1 MQSRF
6 TFVLDDESVAVS
18 GEPIRRT
25 LGEFLDETDGFSGAP
40 LLALDFD
47 SRGKSVIR
55 AVDASLIL
63 LPAAAGR
70 QFWSPSRLP
79 ESHPIMELVSGH
91 PEWCTDHRGRD
102 WVIASLVEA
111 WHATDEGSGNENLLD
126 CCPSRTVDFSAV
138 RDAARSIADRD
149 GRSVPVTPFAEAL
162 SREPVAR
169 DDFAYVD
176 AAKQR
181 FYRPNTRSE
190 AVQLRAQHPGDTCI
204 FSLDG
209 IPEARIV
216 LNRGDRW
223 EIGSA
228 LSPTSAIDAVRLTF
242 PLLAKAE
249 RLIGDR
255 SRRNAISL
263 SHCLESL
270 SPALM
275 ALDASVRAISTDG
288 ERDIPLSRFFE
299 GNGRTHL
306 RPNELFGSLIIPI
319 FKPVEGKAR
328 GAVSRI
334 ADCVGADAVQAGF
347 LIECDRENRIT
358 RAILAYAGIA
368 DRPIR
373 ARETEQAL
381 TGLEWSEESL
391 LGVLG
396 RLGAEMDSQMATDGR
411 SERDLEY
418 RRQLVATLLQKFF
431 YDSVM
436 QHFA

>member
-6 TFVLDDESVAVS
+6 MFVLDDESVAVS

-25 LGEFLDETDGFSGAP
+25 LGEFLEGADSFSGAP

-70 QFWSPSRLP
+70 QFWTPSRLP
-79 ESHPIMELVSGH
+79 ESHPIVALVSGH
-91 PEWCTDHRGRD
+91 PEWCTDRRGRD

-111 WHATDEGSGNENLLD
+111 WHAPNEGSDVERLLD
-126 CCPSRTVDFSAV
+126 GCPGRTVDFAAV
-138 RDAARSIADRD
+138 RDAARSIADMD
-149 GRSVPVTPFAEAL
+149 GRNVPAPPFAEAL
-162 SREPVAR
+162 SREPVAK

-176 AAKQR
+176 AAKKR

-190 AVQLRAQHPGDTCI
+190 AVQLRAQHPGDTCV

-216 LNRGDRW
+216 LNRDDRW

-242 PLLAKAE
+242 PLLAKADL
-249 RLIGDR
+249 LIGDR
-255 SRRNAISL
+255 SRLNALSL
-263 SHCLESL
+263 SDCLESL
-270 SPALM
+270 APALM

-306 RPNELFGSLIIPI
+306 RPNELLGSLILPV

-334 ADCVGADAVQAGF
+334 ADCVGADAVRAGF
-347 LIECDRENRIT
+347 LIEYDRENRIT
-358 RAILAYAGIA
+358 RAILAYSGIA

-396 RLGAEMDSQMATDGR
+396 RLGVEIDRQMTTDGR

-418 RRQLVATLLQKFF
+418 RRQLVSTLLQKFF
-431 YDSVM
+431 YDSAM
-436 QHFA
+436 QRFS